1 MMTGPKKVV
10 RNCWKYLLHDDLKT
24 KHYEAKAFQRLRFAL
39 WNLQNITC
47 KLQKLNKVHVEYNLA
62 LQSRATSRM
71 PPSPGANEGK
81 YLIKKK
87 LPYKF

>member
-1 MMTGPKKVV
+1 MTGPKKVV

-47 KLQKLNKVHVEYNLA
+47 KL
-62 LQSRATSRM
+62 
-71 PPSPGANEGK
+71 
-81 YLIKKK
+81 
-87 LPYKF
+87 